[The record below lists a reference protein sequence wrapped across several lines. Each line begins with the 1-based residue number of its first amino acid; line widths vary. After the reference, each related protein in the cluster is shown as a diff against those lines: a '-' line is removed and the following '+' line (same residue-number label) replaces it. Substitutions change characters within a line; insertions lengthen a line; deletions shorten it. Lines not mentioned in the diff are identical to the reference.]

1 MRAVSWKI
9 SLVAAAL
16 VLAVGTPV
24 QAQFARKYAGLTG
37 GATYSNVS
45 NYGAISTDYRWGGT
59 AGIMAGVVTFDYS
72 YVELAP
78 SWSQM
83 GADGVHL
90 DYIDIPLILGGLV
103 PLGNRETIG
112 RLYAGVSLALKVTC
126 KADVTTV
133 CDAAKSSVWGLPVGI
148 SIARVISGG
157 RFVGVDARY
166 NIGLSDVFEVTDATQ
181 RSWQFRAMF
190 GLPLG
195 GR

>member
-1 MRAVSWKI
+1 MRVISWSS
-9 SLVAAAL
+9 SLITMTLAL
-16 VLAVGTPV
+16 GVMAPA
-24 QAQFARKYAGLTG
+24 QAQFAQRYAGLIG
-37 GATYSNVS
+37 GANYSNLS

-83 GADGVHL
+83 GSKDIHL
-90 DYIDIPLILGGLV
+90 DYVEIPLMLGGLV
-103 PLGNRETIG
+103 PFGNRNTIG
-112 RLYAGVSLALKVTC
+112 RLYAGISLALKVSCSAAT
-126 KADVTTV
+126 AAA
-133 CDAAKSSVWGLPVGI
+133 CDAAKGSVWGLPVGI

-166 NIGLSDVFEVTDATQ
+166 NVGLSDVFELTNATQ

>member
-1 MRAVSWKI
+1 MRHASWKSLLI
-9 SLVAAAL
+9 TMVLALVAGAPL
-16 VLAVGTPV
+16 
-24 QAQFARKYAGLTG
+24 QAQFARQYAGLTG
-37 GATYSNVS
+37 GANYSNLS
-45 NYGAISTDYRWGGT
+45 NYGGINSDYRWGGT
-59 AGIMAGVVTFDYS
+59 AGIMAGVVTFEYS

-83 GADGVHL
+83 GADGAHL

-103 PLGNRETIG
+103 PLGGRSTVG
-112 RLYAGVSLALKVTC
+112 RLYAGVSLALKVSC
-126 KADVTTV
+126 KADVTAT

-148 SIARVISGG
+148 SIAHVIGGG

-166 NIGLSDVFEVTDATQ
+166 NVGLSDVFELISVTQ